1 MDGSGGRP
9 GPLHAPDDRRQ
20 RRALAA
26 VVEHLGAAGLDVEGA
41 GVWRAGSAVLV
52 GLPAVPALARVDEAA
67 RSGDA
72 RRQVEVAAVLG
83 RAGVPSVGVVGPAGQ
98 PIATEAGPLTAWG
111 WVPPVGTPVGPG
123 EVARLARV
131 LHDRTRGLGSPGAA
145 PEGVPTHEPLVAVRA
160 ELDRAEA
167 VGATDAADLRTLRR
181 AVADLGARWPAPDD
195 DPLGAAVVHGDLH
208 RDNVVPGP
216 DGPVL
221 ADLELAGW
229 GPASVDLAPQV
240 VAVRRYGADPSVLD
254 EVVAG
259 YGADPRG
266 WAGFEVLVDTYEL
279 WVTAWAVANRTAS
292 AGAER
297 EAEVRLERWR
307 TGTSPPWSLR

>member
-1 MDGSGGRP
+1 MDGSGERP
-9 GPLHAPDDRRQ
+9 GPLRAPDDRRQ

-26 VVEHLGAAGLDVEGA
+26 VVEHLGAAGLDVDGA
-41 GVWRAGSAVLV
+41 GIWRAGSAVLV
-52 GLPAVPALARVDEAA
+52 GLPAVPALARVDEPA
-67 RSGDA
+67 RAGDA
-72 RRQVEVAAVLG
+72 RRQVEVAAVLA
-83 RAGVPSVGVVGPAGQ
+83 RAEVPAVAVVGPAGQ
-98 PIATEAGPLTAWG
+98 PIPTDAGPLTVWG
-111 WVPPVGTPVGPG
+111 WVPPVGAPAGPG
-123 EVARLARV
+123 DVARLARV
-131 LHDRTRGLGSPGAA
+131 LHDRTRGLGSAGGPPA
-145 PEGVPTHEPLVAVRA
+145 GVPVHEPLATVRT

-167 VGATDAADLRTLRR
+167 VGATTAADLRTLRH
-181 AVADLGARWPAPDD
+181 AAADLADRWPAPDD

-240 VAVRRYGADPSVLD
+240 VAVRRYGADPLVLD
-254 EVVAG
+254 EVVAA

-266 WAGFEVLVDTYEL
+266 WVGFEVLVDTYEL

-292 AGAER
+292 PGAEH
-297 EAEVRLERWR
+297 EAEVRLSRWR
-307 TGTSPPWSLR
+307 TGTSPTWSLR